1 MNIHIEATGGL
12 VSNPRERE
20 TRGTRERNATALLPK
35 VGTLSLDDRHIA
47 KRDKGQLSNRNLRD
61 PSYLGNSS
69 GRDCMVTP
77 VGLMLKTLKRYMHFC
92 LGIVFGV
99 PLQIGSTSCRDGNKG
114 TCSSLG
120 HGHPKSKSLFHTD
133 PVRIVSWAS
142 DCSGVVD
149 YGLSGVLLGMKA
161 RGKFVLDHNE
171 GFAPSLIEGTT
182 ACGYRVYPVY
192 EANFELRS
200 QSLFCL
206 SLIHI

>member
-1 MNIHIEATGGL
+1 MNIHIDATGGL

-20 TRGTRERNATALLPK
+20 TRGSRERNATALHLE
-35 VGTLSLDDRHIA
+35 VGTPSLDDRHIA

-61 PSYLGNSS
+61 PSYLGISS

-77 VGLMLKTLKRYMHFC
+77 VGLMLETLKRYMHFC

-114 TCSSLG
+114 ICSSLG

-142 DCSGVVD
+142 DCSDVVD

-161 RGKFVLDHNE
+161 RGKFVLDHNG

-182 ACGYRVYPVY
+182 ACGHRVY
-192 EANFELRS
+192 S
-200 QSLFCL
+200 CL
-206 SLIHI
+206 LYTSPSPRD